1 MAEKTSARRKLKSR
15 NGFTQI
21 YNACIDSDMLSLYEK
36 LVFITIKSYADRQ
49 TNQAF
54 PSLIRISSATGMSV
68 RQVQRCIARLE
79 EIGLLDVERRKTKAS
94 GNIQNLY
101 TVHDSQ
107 EIWKVSGSEEEDLKA
122 VMEEI
127 SDEKFREEAKRRGY
141 ILIKEKEL
149 DSTTDQSMETSALK
163 DNSVLN
169 NDNENLQDRQEYS
182 IEDLKDL
189 YTYDWMVQQEPLNKE
204 LIEYVIQIVHQV
216 VNSEEP
222 TVRIRKTVLKRE
234 TVKAQLLALTHEEIL
249 YVIQKYKEQT
259 GRIAN
264 PEGYLLS
271 MLYTARGQMRADIDN
286 QVRND
291 QF

>member
-216 VNSEEP
+216 LNSEEP